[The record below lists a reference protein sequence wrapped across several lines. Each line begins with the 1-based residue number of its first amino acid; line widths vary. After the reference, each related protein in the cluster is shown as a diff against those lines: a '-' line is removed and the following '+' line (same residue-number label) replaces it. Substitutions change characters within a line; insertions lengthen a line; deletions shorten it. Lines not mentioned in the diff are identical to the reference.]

1 MTRTHIAALLVV
13 AVAVPAAIAGS
24 FNASNNAPCF
34 VAGNT
39 GYRMSDNAS
48 ANVTVRIDNAAA
60 NPDLRVQ
67 LTDDAAAADFVL
79 LDDGIAA
86 GACPAGIAI
95 QSVRLDPTAANP
107 DFTVALSRA
116 PAAYKIYVRSAGFSQ
131 QDAAALFAA
140 IWRNAGKTA
149 GSGREFA
156 ARN

>member
-1 MTRTHIAALLVV
+1 MLHRRQHR
-13 AVAVPAAIAGS
+13 
-24 FNASNNAPCF
+24 
-34 VAGNT
+34 
-39 GYRMSDNAS
+39 YRMSNNAS
-48 ANVTVRIDNAAA
+48 ANVTVRIDNAAVK
-60 NPDLRVQ
+60 PDLRVQ

-86 GACPAGIAI
+86 GACPGGTAI

-107 DFTVALSRA
+107 DLTVALSRA

-131 QDAAALFAA
+131 QDAAALFAV

-156 ARN
+156 ARD

>member
-13 AVAVPAAIAGS
+13 AVAVPAAVAGS
-24 FNASNNAPCF
+24 FSTSNEAPCF

-39 GYRMSDNAS
+39 GYRMSNNAS

-86 GACPAGIAI
+86 GACPGGTAI
-95 QSVRLDPTAANP
+95 QSIRLDPAAAHP
-107 DFTVALSRA
+107 DLTIALSRA
-116 PAAYKIYVRSAGFSQ
+116 PDAYKIYVRSAGFSQ